1 MTNYFQIWYDALS
14 KKFKILTQFIF
25 WLAKQIKLKRNI
37 PKKKKPNNED
47 HKSNFL
53 YVRFAKVNF
62 YVV

>member
-1 MTNYFQIWYDALS
+1 MMLCQKN
-14 KKFKILTQFIF
+14 KILTKFIF

-37 PKKKKPNNED
+37 PKKKKKNPNNED

-53 YVRFAKVNF
+53 YVRFAKANF

>member
-1 MTNYFQIWYDALS
+1 MMLCQKN
-14 KKFKILTQFIF
+14 KILTKFIF
-25 WLAKQIKLKRNI
+25 WIAKQIKLKRNI
-37 PKKKKPNNED
+37 PKKNQPNNED

>member
-1 MTNYFQIWYDALS
+1 MMLCQKN
-14 KKFKILTQFIF
+14 KILTKFIF

-37 PKKKKPNNED
+37 PKKKQPNNED